1 MEYLLQHWRYCSSVG
16 IILCL
21 YAEAFVPVITGYFF
35 TSWYVRFS
43 ILLSTPHI
51 RSRLESWKITNVP
64 SFNCRTSVSTYFA
77 PFCPARLKA
86 GSVFSG
92 ASRLNPLCRIVP
104 ELPLRGALDVPV
116 FLSRTYTCMVF
127 FIFFPPSAVTVI
139 FTRPGAFAV
148 IFPVLDTVTTELL
161 DVA

>member
-1 MEYLLQHWRYCSSVG
+1 MEYLLQHCRYCSSVG
-16 IILCL
+16 IVLFL
-21 YAEAFVPVITGYFF
+21 YAEAFVPAITGYFF

-43 ILLSTPHI
+43 IFLSTPHI

-64 SFNCRTSVSTYFA
+64 SFSCRTSVSTYSA
-77 PFCPARLKA
+77 PLCPARLNA

-92 ASRLNPLCRIVP
+92 ASRLNPLCRIIPVFP
-104 ELPLRGALDVPV
+104 FRGVLDVPV
-116 FLSRTYTCMVF
+116 FLSWTYTCMVF

-148 IFPVLDTVTTELL
+148 IFPVLDTVTALL